1 MADAKAET
9 PETSQDLT
17 IFVQN
22 LLEQMVLQFSSPFLI
37 LFQQNRFNQM
47 STTIIG
53 RSKFIQTICL
63 ME

>member
-22 LLEQMVLQFSSPFLI
+22 LLEQMVLQFSSPSFPYSISAKSL
-37 LFQQNRFNQM
+37 
-47 STTIIG
+47 
-53 RSKFIQTICL
+53 
-63 ME
+63 